1 LTVLAAALPPARG
14 SGENPWTLR
23 SAHLPP
29 STPPPRV
36 AVFDLDG
43 TITYRDTLVPF
54 LLHVLRRRPLRVLRL
69 WPLPWALARYA
80 VRQDR
85 GVLKQSLIRYVLG
98 GLGRAEIAAHVE
110 RFLDA
115 LWPSGLRPGAL
126 EAIER
131 HRVAGDRLVLLSA
144 SPDLYVPRIG
154 TRLGFADV
162 VCTGVQWDEERLH
175 GDLTTAN
182 RHGPEKR
189 RCVEELR
196 ARHPAARFVAY
207 ANAASDLAHLEIVD
221 APCLVNANAAA
232 RRQAAALGIRCDEW
246 H

>member
-1 LTVLAAALPPARG
+1 MT
-14 SGENPWTLR
+14 S
-23 SAHLPP
+23 
-29 STPPPRV
+29 PPRV

-80 VRQDR
+80 VFRDR
-85 GVLKQSLIRYVLG
+85 GVLKESLIRYVLG
-98 GLGRAEIAAHVE
+98 GLDRREIAAHVE
-110 RFLDA
+110 RFLDD
-115 LWPSGLRPGAL
+115 LWPRGLRPGAL
-126 EAIER
+126 ETIER
-131 HRVAGDRLVLLSA
+131 HRAAGDHLVLLSA

-154 TRLGFADV
+154 ARLGFADV
-162 VCTGVQWDEERLH
+162 VCTHVQWDGDRLH
-175 GDLTTAN
+175 GYLATPN

-196 ARHPAARFVAY
+196 GLHPGATFSAY
-207 ANAASDLAHLEIVD
+207 GNAASDLVHMAIVD

-246 H
+246 R

>member
-1 LTVLAAALPPARG
+1 M
-14 SGENPWTLR
+14 
-23 SAHLPP
+23 
-29 STPPPRV
+29 TPPLRV

-80 VRQDR
+80 VFRDR
-85 GVLKQSLIRYVLG
+85 GVLKESLIRYVLG
-98 GLGRAEIAAHVE
+98 GLDRAEIAALVE
-110 RFLDA
+110 AFLDA
-115 LWPSGLRPGAL
+115 LWPSGLRRGAL
-126 EAIER
+126 AAIER
-131 HRVAGDRLVLLSA
+131 HRAAGDRLVLLSA

-154 TRLGFADV
+154 ARLGFADV
-162 VCTGVQWDEERLH
+162 VCTHVEWDGERLH
-175 GDLTTAN
+175 GYLATPN

-196 ARHPAARFVAY
+196 GRHPGATFAAY
-207 ANAASDLAHLEIVD
+207 GNAASDLVHLEIVD
-221 APCLVNANAAA
+221 APCLVNANATA

-246 H
+246 R